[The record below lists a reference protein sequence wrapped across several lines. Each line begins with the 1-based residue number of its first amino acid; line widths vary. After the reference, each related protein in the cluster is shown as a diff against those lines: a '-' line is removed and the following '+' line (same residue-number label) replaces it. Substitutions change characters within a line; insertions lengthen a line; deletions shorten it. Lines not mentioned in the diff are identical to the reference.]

1 MSETPKASREFWVL
15 PAYRSPLCPDDNG
28 ACFDTPQGGLIHV
41 IEHSAYLAEK
51 ARAALSSLKLWGENL

>member
-1 MSETPKASREFWVL
+1 MREWWVNLRDKAASDYDLAHV
-15 PAYRSPLCPDDNG
+15 AYIPRPDYV
-28 ACFDTPQGGLIHV
+28 HV